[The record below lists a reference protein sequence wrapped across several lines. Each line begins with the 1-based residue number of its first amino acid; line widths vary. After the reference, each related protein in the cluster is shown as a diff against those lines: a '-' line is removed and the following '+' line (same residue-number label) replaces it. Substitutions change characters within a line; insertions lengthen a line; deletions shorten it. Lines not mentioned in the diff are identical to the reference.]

1 MGTDWEVFA
10 VRGIGQKAR
19 GARGAKSRTVPAP
32 AGTARRG
39 SSYGS
44 FSYDPADPANPA
56 DLGGTSPVPGEI
68 GQLARTVAG
77 ALAAVGHPRGEV
89 ADLLGALRQA
99 VMADAK
105 DRDAVAEILA
115 GLPPSVLVELDC
127 LSRPSESVGVFGGVK
142 ARRALLRALDAGHPA
157 VAALLSMDENGG
169 LREEAVVRLAAIP
182 GPLPA
187 AMLALRTDDWA
198 EAVRH
203 RARVGLM
210 WRLDPDEAAVV
221 VPILDARRGRR
232 RSEGIFEVYRDAYRA
247 EHLPTR
253 RHGHA
258 RDLAAS
264 RTPQLRRF
272 GHELSRVLGI
282 ADERSLLRT
291 ALRDPD
297 HSCRSAAGHE
307 LLRRARGRHR
317 DRTAL
322 ALLKVADPL
331 VRERAVEALPPF
343 SDPFPL
349 AGALADRSPNVR
361 AAARRRLVAGGT
373 DPAAAYRQLLEFPPA
388 PGIVPGLLIGL
399 GECGGEEDLAELHDR
414 FDTDHQA
421 QRRAARAGAV
431 LLTKTWL
438 PSPKGG
444 RHDAR

>member
-1 MGTDWEVFA
+1 M
-10 VRGIGQKAR
+10 RGIGRKAR
-19 GARGAKSRTVPAP
+19 GARGTKSRTVPAP
-32 AGTARRG
+32 ARSARG
-39 SSYGS
+39 VSSYGS
-44 FSYDPADPANPA
+44 FSYDPAEPDAASPA
-56 DLGGTSPVPGEI
+56 PGER
-68 GQLARTVAG
+68 GQTARTVAG
-77 ALAAVGHPRGEV
+77 ALAAVGHPRGE
-89 ADLLGALRQA
+89 ARDLLATMREAAMG
-99 VMADAK
+99 DAK

-115 GLPPSVLVELDC
+115 GLPAALLVELDC
-127 LSRPSESVGVFGGVK
+127 LSRPADGVGVFGGVK
-142 ARRALLRALDAGHPA
+142 ARRALLRTPDGGHPA

-210 WRLDPDEAAVV
+210 WRLDPDEAAAV

-282 ADERSLLRT
+282 ADERALLRT

-297 HSCRSAAGHE
+297 HTCRAAAGHE

-349 AGALADRSPNVR
+349 ACALADRSPNVR

-373 DPAAAYRQLLEFPPA
+373 DPAAAYRQLLELPPA
-388 PGIVPGLLIGL
+388 PGLVPGLLIGL

-431 LLTKTWL
+431 LLTKAWL